1 MPITTDAVAISKKAV
16 NEFIETDEY
25 RKCKNADLIFAEF
38 LSDDGGKLFLFEPNR
53 VFQVNEN
60 EIDEEEFIWVSID
73 DEDNLGVMG
82 QWQESPFNFDISTQM
97 SIIVDDKS
105 KVEYLIESFDYSILE
120 DKAFSKICKD
130 FMDSSLEFD
139 DWYDETINQQAL
151 DRILEKHKDPETW
164 NGTLEDLMK
173 SSHEINFFKDT
184 GFDCSNST
192 NSTFIGVFEPDLKA
206 LMKYKSII
214 EDIIEDLPSGEKVCA
229 YSTFDTHN
237 YELIETL
244 AKKETKITG
253 SGFDVRITGFSSSVV
268 FNKVAL
274 LIKKTIGMGLKE
286 AKELLLK
293 FLSRQ
298 RYEVYFMGFIET
310 IVSEKVEEIKKEIP
324 GIKSKKAKSRLISM
338 IASEIENITGKNHDD
353 ARDYV
358 LYIQQNHTRDY
369 YSPVPLI
376 TVTSNQES
384 TEIKSRLES
393 LGVKIEVAGVDNFLE
408 IQKDIDKSDAT
419 DFKTKL
425 EEIGVQVKIV
435 ASTKGTEPYI
445 NVEVDDLISYP
456 SIHAYGF
463 SGSGANGWNG
473 EMELDK
479 KGVSLV
485 SLKS

>member
-1 MPITTDAVAISKKAV
+1 MPIVTDAVAISKKAV
-16 NEFIETDEY
+16 NEFIESDDY
-25 RKCKNADLIFAEF
+25 RRCKNADLIFAEF

-53 VFQVNEN
+53 IIQVKG
-60 EIDEEEFIWVSID
+60 IDEEEFIWVSID

-105 KVEYLIESFDYSILE
+105 EVENLIQSFDYSILE

-130 FMDSSLEFD
+130 FIDSSLEFD
-139 DWYDETINQQAL
+139 DWYDETSFKKTEI
-151 DRILEKHKDPETW
+151 ILEKYNLD
-164 NGTLEDLMK
+164 GGDFEDLAK
-173 SSHEINFFKDT
+173 SSHEKNFLKDT
-184 GFDCSNST
+184 GFDSSNST

-214 EDIIEDLPSGEKVCA
+214 EDITGDLKEFGDEVFAC
-229 YSTFDTHN
+229 STFDTYN
-237 YELIETL
+237 YELIKTL
-244 AKKETKITG
+244 AEKESKITG
-253 SGFDVRITGFSSSVV
+253 SGFDG
-268 FNKVAL
+268 
-274 LIKKTIGMGLKE
+274 
-286 AKELLLK
+286 
-293 FLSRQ
+293 
-298 RYEVYFMGFIET
+298 YEVYFMGFIET

-393 LGVKIEVAGVDNFLE
+393 LGVKIEVAGV
-408 IQKDIDKSDAT
+408 
-419 DFKTKL
+419 
-425 EEIGVQVKIV
+425 
-435 ASTKGTEPYI
+435 ASIKATEPYI
-445 NVEVDDLISYP
+445 NVGVDELISYP

-473 EMELDK
+473 ELELDK
-479 KGVSLV
+479 KGVTLV

>member
-16 NEFIETDEY
+16 NEFIESDEY

-82 QWQESPFNFDISTQM
+82 QWQESPFDFDIGTQM

-105 KVEYLIESFDYSILE
+105 KVENLIESFDYSILE

-139 DWYDETINQQAL
+139 DWYDEKINQQAL
-151 DRILEKHKDPETW
+151 DRILKKYNVYNLWGDI
-164 NGTLEDLMK
+164 LEDLMK
-173 SSHEINFFKDT
+173 SSHEMNFFKDT

-244 AKKETKITG
+244 AEKETKKTG

-268 FNKVAL
+268 LNKVAV

-286 AKELLLK
+286 AKELLTNFQRMQRFEK
-293 FLSRQ
+293 FL
-298 RYEVYFMGFIET
+298 T
-310 IVSEKVEEIKKEIP
+310 
-324 GIKSKKAKSRLISM
+324 
-338 IASEIENITGKNHDD
+338 
-353 ARDYV
+353 
-358 LYIQQNHTRDY
+358 
-369 YSPVPLI
+369 
-376 TVTSNQES
+376 
-384 TEIKSRLES
+384 
-393 LGVKIEVAGVDNFLE
+393 
-408 IQKDIDKSDAT
+408 IQKDTVKSDAT

-425 EEIGVQVKIV
+425 EETGVQVEIV
-435 ASTKGTEPYI
+435 ASTKATEPYI
-445 NVEVDDLISYP
+445 NLEVDELISHP
-456 SIHAYGF
+456 SINAYGF
-463 SGSGANGWNG
+463 SGSGANGWDG
-473 EMELDK
+473 ELELYK

>member
-1 MPITTDAVAISKKAV
+1 MPIVTDAVAISKKAV
-16 NEFIETDEY
+16 NEFIESDEY

-105 KVEYLIESFDYSILE
+105 EVENLIQSFDYSILE

-130 FMDSSLEFD
+130 FIDSSLEFD
-139 DWYDETINQQAL
+139 DWYDETSFKKTEI
-151 DRILEKHKDPETW
+151 ILEKYNLD
-164 NGTLEDLMK
+164 GGDFEDLAK
-173 SSHEINFFKDT
+173 SSHEKNFLKDT
-184 GFDCSNST
+184 GFDSSNST

-214 EDIIEDLPSGEKVCA
+214 EDITGDLKEFGDEVFAC
-229 YSTFDTHN
+229 STFDTYN
-237 YELIETL
+237 YELIKTL
-244 AKKETKITG
+244 AEKESKITG
-253 SGFDVRITGFSSSVV
+253 SGFDG
-268 FNKVAL
+268 
-274 LIKKTIGMGLKE
+274 
-286 AKELLLK
+286 
-293 FLSRQ
+293 
-298 RYEVYFMGFIET
+298 YEVYFMGFIET

-393 LGVKIEVAGVDNFLE
+393 LGVKIEVAGV
-408 IQKDIDKSDAT
+408 
-419 DFKTKL
+419 
-425 EEIGVQVKIV
+425 
-435 ASTKGTEPYI
+435 ASIKATEPYI
-445 NVEVDDLISYP
+445 NVEVDELISYP
-456 SIHAYGF
+456 SINAYGF

-473 EMELDK
+473 ELELDK

>member
-1 MPITTDAVAISKKAV
+1 MPIVTDAVAISKKAV
-16 NEFIETDEY
+16 NEFIESDDY
-25 RKCKNADLIFAEF
+25 RRCKNADLIFAEF

-53 VFQVNEN
+53 IIQVKG
-60 EIDEEEFIWVSID
+60 IDEEEFIWVSID

-105 KVEYLIESFDYSILE
+105 EVENLIQSFDYSILE
-120 DKAFSKICKD
+120 DKAFLKICKD
-130 FMDSSLEFD
+130 FIDSSLEFD
-139 DWYDETINQQAL
+139 DWYDETSFKKTEI
-151 DRILEKHKDPETW
+151 ILEKYNLD
-164 NGTLEDLMK
+164 GGDFEDLAK
-173 SSHEINFFKDT
+173 SSHEKNFLKDT
-184 GFDCSNST
+184 GFDSSNST

-214 EDIIEDLPSGEKVCA
+214 EDITGDLKEFGDEVFAC
-229 YSTFDTHN
+229 STFDTYN
-237 YELIETL
+237 YELIKTL
-244 AKKETKITG
+244 AEKESKITG
-253 SGFDVRITGFSSSVV
+253 SGFDG
-268 FNKVAL
+268 
-274 LIKKTIGMGLKE
+274 
-286 AKELLLK
+286 
-293 FLSRQ
+293 
-298 RYEVYFMGFIET
+298 YEVYFMGFIET

-393 LGVKIEVAGVDNFLE
+393 LGVKIEVAGV
-408 IQKDIDKSDAT
+408 
-419 DFKTKL
+419 
-425 EEIGVQVKIV
+425 
-435 ASTKGTEPYI
+435 ASIKATEPYI
-445 NVEVDDLISYP
+445 NVEVDELISYP
-456 SIHAYGF
+456 SINAYGF

-473 EMELDK
+473 ELELDK

-485 SLKS
+485 SLKSK

>member
-38 LSDDGGKLFLFEPNR
+38 LSDDGGKLFLFEPNG

-192 NSTFIGVFEPDLKA
+192 NNTFIGVFEPDLKA
-206 LMKYKSII
+206 LMKYKSVI
-214 EDIIEDLPSGEKVCA
+214 EDITEDLKELGEKVFAC
-229 YSTFDTHN
+229 STFDTYN

-244 AKKETKITG
+244 AEKETKKTG
-253 SGFDVRITGFSSSVV
+253 SGFDVRITGLSSSVV
-268 FNKVAL
+268 LNKVAV
-274 LIKKTIGMGLKE
+274 LIKKTIGMELKE
-286 AKELLLK
+286 AKELLTNFQRMQRFEK
-293 FLSRQ
+293 FL
-298 RYEVYFMGFIET
+298 T
-310 IVSEKVEEIKKEIP
+310 
-324 GIKSKKAKSRLISM
+324 
-338 IASEIENITGKNHDD
+338 
-353 ARDYV
+353 
-358 LYIQQNHTRDY
+358 
-369 YSPVPLI
+369 
-376 TVTSNQES
+376 
-384 TEIKSRLES
+384 
-393 LGVKIEVAGVDNFLE
+393 
-408 IQKDIDKSDAT
+408 IQKDTVKSDAT

-425 EEIGVQVKIV
+425 EETGVQVEIV
-435 ASTKGTEPYI
+435 ASTKATEPYI
-445 NVEVDDLISYP
+445 NVEVDELISYP
-456 SIHAYGF
+456 SINAYGF
-463 SGSGANGWNG
+463 SGSGTNGWDG
-473 EMELDK
+473 ELVLDK
-479 KGVSLV
+479 KGVNLV

>member
-1 MPITTDAVAISKKAV
+1 MPTTDAVAISKKAV

-214 EDIIEDLPSGEKVCA
+214 EDITGDLKEFGDEVFAC
-229 YSTFDTHN
+229 STFETYN

-244 AKKETKITG
+244 AEKETKITG
-253 SGFDVRITGFSSSVV
+253 SGFDG
-268 FNKVAL
+268 
-274 LIKKTIGMGLKE
+274 
-286 AKELLLK
+286 
-293 FLSRQ
+293 
-298 RYEVYFMGFIET
+298 YEVYFMGFIET

-338 IASEIENITGKNHDD
+338 IASEIENLTSKNYDD

-358 LYIQQNHTRDY
+358 LYIQQYHTRDY

-473 EMELDK
+473 ELELDK

>member
-1 MPITTDAVAISKKAV
+1 
-16 NEFIETDEY
+16 
-25 RKCKNADLIFAEF
+25 
-38 LSDDGGKLFLFEPNR
+38 
-53 VFQVNEN
+53 
-60 EIDEEEFIWVSID
+60 
-73 DEDNLGVMG
+73 
-82 QWQESPFNFDISTQM
+82 
-97 SIIVDDKS
+97 
-105 KVEYLIESFDYSILE
+105 
-120 DKAFSKICKD
+120 
-130 FMDSSLEFD
+130 MDSSLEFD

-253 SGFDVRITGFSSSVV
+253 SGFDG
-268 FNKVAL
+268 
-274 LIKKTIGMGLKE
+274 
-286 AKELLLK
+286 
-293 FLSRQ
+293 
-298 RYEVYFMGFIET
+298 YEVYFMGFIET

-358 LYIQQNHTRDY
+358 LYIQQYHTRDY

-435 ASTKGTEPYI
+435 ASIKGTEPYI
-445 NVEVDDLISYP
+445 NVEVENLISYP

-473 EMELDK
+473 ELELDK

>member
-253 SGFDVRITGFSSSVV
+253 SGFDG
-268 FNKVAL
+268 
-274 LIKKTIGMGLKE
+274 
-286 AKELLLK
+286 
-293 FLSRQ
+293 
-298 RYEVYFMGFIET
+298 YEVYFMGFIET

-338 IASEIENITGKNHDD
+338 IASEIENLTGKNHND

-358 LYIQQNHTRDY
+358 LHIQQYHTRDY

-445 NVEVDDLISYP
+445 NVEVNELISYP
-456 SIHAYGF
+456 SINAYGF

-473 EMELDK
+473 ELELDK

>member
-1 MPITTDAVAISKKAV
+1 MPIVTDAVAISKKAV
-16 NEFIETDEY
+16 NEFIESDDY
-25 RKCKNADLIFAEF
+25 RRCKNADLIFAEF

-53 VFQVNEN
+53 IIQVKG
-60 EIDEEEFIWVSID
+60 IDEEEFIWVSID

-105 KVEYLIESFDYSILE
+105 EVENLIQSFDYSILE

-130 FMDSSLEFD
+130 FIDSSLEFD
-139 DWYDETINQQAL
+139 DWYDETSFKKTEI
-151 DRILEKHKDPETW
+151 ILEKYNLD
-164 NGTLEDLMK
+164 GGDFEDLAK
-173 SSHEINFFKDT
+173 SSHEKNFLKDT
-184 GFDCSNST
+184 GFDSSNST

-214 EDIIEDLPSGEKVCA
+214 EDITGDLKEFGDEVFAC
-229 YSTFDTHN
+229 STFDTYN
-237 YELIETL
+237 YELIKTL
-244 AKKETKITG
+244 AEKESKITG
-253 SGFDVRITGFSSSVV
+253 SGFDG
-268 FNKVAL
+268 
-274 LIKKTIGMGLKE
+274 
-286 AKELLLK
+286 
-293 FLSRQ
+293 
-298 RYEVYFMGFIET
+298 YEVYFMGFIET

-393 LGVKIEVAGVDNFLE
+393 LGVKIEVAGV
-408 IQKDIDKSDAT
+408 
-419 DFKTKL
+419 
-425 EEIGVQVKIV
+425 
-435 ASTKGTEPYI
+435 ASIKATEPYI
-445 NVEVDDLISYP
+445 NVEVGELISYP
-456 SIHAYGF
+456 SINAYGF
-463 SGSGANGWNG
+463 SGSGANGWDG
-473 EMELDK
+473 ELELDK

>member
-1 MPITTDAVAISKKAV
+1 
-16 NEFIETDEY
+16 
-25 RKCKNADLIFAEF
+25 
-38 LSDDGGKLFLFEPNR
+38 
-53 VFQVNEN
+53 
-60 EIDEEEFIWVSID
+60 
-73 DEDNLGVMG
+73 
-82 QWQESPFNFDISTQM
+82 M

-229 YSTFDTHN
+229 YSTFGTHN

-253 SGFDVRITGFSSSVV
+253 SGFDG
-268 FNKVAL
+268 
-274 LIKKTIGMGLKE
+274 
-286 AKELLLK
+286 
-293 FLSRQ
+293 
-298 RYEVYFMGFIET
+298 YEVYFMGFIET

-338 IASEIENITGKNHDD
+338 IASEIENLTGKNHND

-358 LYIQQNHTRDY
+358 LHIQQYHTRDY

-473 EMELDK
+473 ELELDK

>member
-16 NEFIETDEY
+16 NKFIESDEY
-25 RKCKNADLIFAEF
+25 RKCKNDDLIFAEF
-38 LSDDGGKLFLFEPNR
+38 LNVDGSKLFLFEPNR
-53 VFQVNEN
+53 FFQVNG
-60 EIDEEEFIWVSID
+60 IDEEEFLWVSVD
-73 DEDNLGVMG
+73 DEDNLGITG

-105 KVEYLIESFDYSILE
+105 EVENLIQSFDYSILE

-130 FMDSSLEFD
+130 FIDSSLEFD
-139 DWYDETINQQAL
+139 DWYDETSFKKTEI
-151 DRILEKHKDPETW
+151 ILEKYNLD
-164 NGTLEDLMK
+164 GGDFEDLAK
-173 SSHEINFFKDT
+173 SSHEKNFLKDT
-184 GFDCSNST
+184 GFDSSNST
-192 NSTFIGVFEPDLKA
+192 NNTFIGVFEPDLKA

-214 EDIIEDLPSGEKVCA
+214 EDITEDLKELGEKVFA
-229 YSTFDTHN
+229 YSTFDTYN

-244 AKKETKITG
+244 AEKETKITG
-253 SGFDVRITGFSSSVV
+253 SGFDG
-268 FNKVAL
+268 
-274 LIKKTIGMGLKE
+274 
-286 AKELLLK
+286 
-293 FLSRQ
+293 
-298 RYEVYFMGFIET
+298 YEVYFMGFIET

-393 LGVKIEVAGVDNFLE
+393 LGVKIEVAGV
-408 IQKDIDKSDAT
+408 
-419 DFKTKL
+419 
-425 EEIGVQVKIV
+425 
-435 ASTKGTEPYI
+435 ASIKATEPYI
-445 NVEVDDLISYP
+445 NVEVGELISYP
-456 SIHAYGF
+456 SINAYGF
-463 SGSGANGWNG
+463 SGSGANGWDG
-473 EMELDK
+473 ELELDK

>member
-1 MPITTDAVAISKKAV
+1 MPITTDAVAVSKKAV
-16 NEFIETDEY
+16 NKFIESDEY

-82 QWQESPFNFDISTQM
+82 QWQESPFDFDISTQM

-214 EDIIEDLPSGEKVCA
+214 EDIIEELNELGDEVFA
-229 YSTFDTHN
+229 YSTFETYN

-244 AKKETKITG
+244 AEKETKITG
-253 SGFDVRITGFSSSVV
+253 SGFDG
-268 FNKVAL
+268 
-274 LIKKTIGMGLKE
+274 
-286 AKELLLK
+286 
-293 FLSRQ
+293 
-298 RYEVYFMGFIET
+298 YEVYFMGFIET

-358 LYIQQNHTRDY
+358 LYIQQYHTRDY

-473 EMELDK
+473 ELELDK

>member
-1 MPITTDAVAISKKAV
+1 
-16 NEFIETDEY
+16 
-25 RKCKNADLIFAEF
+25 
-38 LSDDGGKLFLFEPNR
+38 
-53 VFQVNEN
+53 
-60 EIDEEEFIWVSID
+60 
-73 DEDNLGVMG
+73 MG
-82 QWQESPFNFDISTQM
+82 SEMCIR
-97 SIIVDDKS
+97 
-105 KVEYLIESFDYSILE
+105 
-120 DKAFSKICKD
+120 
-130 FMDSSLEFD
+130 DS
-139 DWYDETINQQAL
+139 
-151 DRILEKHKDPETW
+151 
-164 NGTLEDLMK
+164 
-173 SSHEINFFKDT
+173 
-184 GFDCSNST
+184 
-192 NSTFIGVFEPDLKA
+192 
-206 LMKYKSII
+206 
-214 EDIIEDLPSGEKVCA
+214 IIEDLPSGEKVCA

-393 LGVKIEVAGVDNFLE
+393 LGVKIEVAGV
-408 IQKDIDKSDAT
+408 
-419 DFKTKL
+419 
-425 EEIGVQVKIV
+425 
-435 ASTKGTEPYI
+435 ASIKATEPYI
-445 NVEVDDLISYP
+445 NVEVDELISYP
-456 SIHAYGF
+456 SINAYGF

-473 EMELDK
+473 ELELDK

>member
-16 NEFIETDEY
+16 NEFIESDDY
-25 RKCKNADLIFAEF
+25 RRCKNADLIFAEF

-53 VFQVNEN
+53 IIQVKG
-60 EIDEEEFIWVSID
+60 IDEEEFIWVSID

-105 KVEYLIESFDYSILE
+105 EVENLIQSFDYSILE

-130 FMDSSLEFD
+130 FIDSSLEFD
-139 DWYDETINQQAL
+139 DWYDETSFKKTEI
-151 DRILEKHKDPETW
+151 ILEKYNLD
-164 NGTLEDLMK
+164 GGDFEDLAK
-173 SSHEINFFKDT
+173 SSHEKNFLKDT
-184 GFDCSNST
+184 GFDSSNST

-214 EDIIEDLPSGEKVCA
+214 EDITGDLKEFGDEVFAC
-229 YSTFDTHN
+229 STFDTYN

-244 AKKETKITG
+244 AEKESKITG
-253 SGFDVRITGFSSSVV
+253 SGFDG
-268 FNKVAL
+268 
-274 LIKKTIGMGLKE
+274 
-286 AKELLLK
+286 
-293 FLSRQ
+293 
-298 RYEVYFMGFIET
+298 YEVYFMGFIET

-435 ASTKGTEPYI
+435 ASTKSTEPYI
-445 NVEVDDLISYP
+445 NVGVDELISYP

-473 EMELDK
+473 
-479 KGVSLV
+479 
-485 SLKS
+485 

>member
-1 MPITTDAVAISKKAV
+1 MPIVTDAVAISKKAV
-16 NEFIETDEY
+16 NEFIESDDY
-25 RKCKNADLIFAEF
+25 RRCKNADLIFAEF

-53 VFQVNEN
+53 IIQVKG
-60 EIDEEEFIWVSID
+60 IDEEEFIWVSID

-105 KVEYLIESFDYSILE
+105 EVENLIQSFDYSILE

-130 FMDSSLEFD
+130 FIDSSLEFD
-139 DWYDETINQQAL
+139 DWYDETSFKKTEI
-151 DRILEKHKDPETW
+151 ILEKYNLD
-164 NGTLEDLMK
+164 GGDFEDLAK
-173 SSHEINFFKDT
+173 SSHEKNFLKDT
-184 GFDCSNST
+184 GFDSSNST

-214 EDIIEDLPSGEKVCA
+214 EDITGDLKEFGDEVFAC
-229 YSTFDTHN
+229 STFDTYN
-237 YELIETL
+237 YELIKTL
-244 AKKETKITG
+244 AEKESKITG
-253 SGFDVRITGFSSSVV
+253 SGFDG
-268 FNKVAL
+268 
-274 LIKKTIGMGLKE
+274 
-286 AKELLLK
+286 
-293 FLSRQ
+293 
-298 RYEVYFMGFIET
+298 YEVYFMGFIET

-393 LGVKIEVAGVDNFLE
+393 LGVKIEVAGV
-408 IQKDIDKSDAT
+408 
-419 DFKTKL
+419 
-425 EEIGVQVKIV
+425 
-435 ASTKGTEPYI
+435 ASIKGTEPYI
-445 NVEVDDLISYP
+445 NVEVENLISYP

-473 EMELDK
+473 ELELDK

>member
-1 MPITTDAVAISKKAV
+1 MPIVTDAVAISKKAV
-16 NEFIETDEY
+16 NEFIESDDY
-25 RKCKNADLIFAEF
+25 RRCKNADLIFAEF

-53 VFQVNEN
+53 IIQVKG
-60 EIDEEEFIWVSID
+60 IDEEEFIWVSID

-105 KVEYLIESFDYSILE
+105 EVENLIQSFDYSILE

-130 FMDSSLEFD
+130 FIDSSLEFD
-139 DWYDETINQQAL
+139 DWYDETSFKKTEI
-151 DRILEKHKDPETW
+151 ILEKYNLD
-164 NGTLEDLMK
+164 GGDFEDLAK
-173 SSHEINFFKDT
+173 SSHEKNFLKDT
-184 GFDCSNST
+184 GFDSSNST

-214 EDIIEDLPSGEKVCA
+214 KDITRDLKEFGDEVFAC
-229 YSTFDTHN
+229 STFDTYN

-244 AKKETKITG
+244 AEKETKITG
-253 SGFDVRITGFSSSVV
+253 SGFDG
-268 FNKVAL
+268 
-274 LIKKTIGMGLKE
+274 
-286 AKELLLK
+286 
-293 FLSRQ
+293 
-298 RYEVYFMGFIET
+298 YEVYFMGFIET

-393 LGVKIEVAGVDNFLE
+393 LGVKIEVAGV
-408 IQKDIDKSDAT
+408 
-419 DFKTKL
+419 
-425 EEIGVQVKIV
+425 
-435 ASTKGTEPYI
+435 ASIKGTEPYI
-445 NVEVDDLISYP
+445 NVGVDELISYP

-473 EMELDK
+473 ELELDK

>member
-1 MPITTDAVAISKKAV
+1 MPITTDAVAVSKKAV

-105 KVEYLIESFDYSILE
+105 EVENLIQSFDYSIIE

-130 FMDSSLEFD
+130 FIDSSLEFD
-139 DWYDETINQQAL
+139 DWYDETSFKKTEI
-151 DRILEKHKDPETW
+151 ILEKYNLD
-164 NGTLEDLMK
+164 GGDFEDLAK
-173 SSHEINFFKDT
+173 SSHEKNFLKDT
-184 GFDCSNST
+184 GFDSSNST
-192 NSTFIGVFEPDLKA
+192 NNTFIGVFEPDLKA

-214 EDIIEDLPSGEKVCA
+214 EDITEDLKELGEKVFA
-229 YSTFDTHN
+229 YSTFDTYN
-237 YELIETL
+237 YELIKTL
-244 AKKETKITG
+244 AEKESKITG
-253 SGFDVRITGFSSSVV
+253 SGFDG
-268 FNKVAL
+268 
-274 LIKKTIGMGLKE
+274 
-286 AKELLLK
+286 
-293 FLSRQ
+293 
-298 RYEVYFMGFIET
+298 YEVYFMGFIET

-393 LGVKIEVAGVDNFLE
+393 LGVKIEVAGV
-408 IQKDIDKSDAT
+408 
-419 DFKTKL
+419 
-425 EEIGVQVKIV
+425 
-435 ASTKGTEPYI
+435 ASTKATEPYI
-445 NVEVDDLISYP
+445 NVEVDELISYP
-456 SIHAYGF
+456 SINAYGF
-463 SGSGANGWNG
+463 SGSGSNGWDG
-473 EMELDK
+473 ELELDK